1 MLKRRTRDE
10 GYSALKPRRLKSYVL
25 TSDAILR
32 IAQDALELVRAVQ
45 GARTLAMLAASLQG
59 AVLKVGEDGL
69 SHDLPRRAARL
80 GFVGSLGRICKS
92 SAARRRLTMD
102 MMARIK
108 TLLGLSIA
116 MAALGSIQAQTP
128 KSAHASKA
136 SEPNL

>member
-10 GYSALKPRRLKSYVL
+10 GYGALKPRRLKSYVL

-69 SHDLPRRAARL
+69 SHDLPRRAAASGICRIAWQDMQE
-80 GFVGSLGRICKS
+80 LGR
-92 SAARRRLTMD
+92 
-102 MMARIK
+102 
-108 TLLGLSIA
+108 
-116 MAALGSIQAQTP
+116 
-128 KSAHASKA
+128 SK
-136 SEPNL
+136 EVDHGHDG